1 MKGEAWLTLDHVTRS
16 LVASSMAMITG
27 CDMISSGKSI
37 RAAYSMSAK
46 QGLQPLVSRLTV
58 MYDSRSG
65 MHPFA
70 RSSACLATAMKN
82 RSIVW
87 MNRFVH
93 PGPPV
98 RTKRLKN
105 LFSFEIN
112 FLPQMQTSQKK
123 NARLGHQTPKLVGLK
138 VDGIAEGAD
147 TGFPYSPRIRHVKFI

>member
-1 MKGEAWLTLDHVTRS
+1 
-16 LVASSMAMITG
+16 MAMITG
-27 CDMISSGKSI
+27 CDMTSSGRSI

-65 MHPFA
+65 MRPLA

-98 RTKRLKN
+98 WTKRLKN
-105 LFSFEIN
+105 LLSPEIN
-112 FLPQMQTSQKK
+112 FSRPQNHEGERKKTHDFDIRPPSLSVLKSMGSRKAPIQLSRIPHVSVTSNSSNQSSMLNNQFMKSEQT
-123 NARLGHQTPKLVGLK
+123 R
-138 VDGIAEGAD
+138 
-147 TGFPYSPRIRHVKFI
+147 R